1 MKEWPRIKIRSGT
14 IKKKRC
20 LKKKVKIMSTCLKKL
35 KRERSWKKFFWG
47 SVQSDGERRKEKYL
61 AGTVFHI
68 LGM

>member
-1 MKEWPRIKIRSGT
+1 MERR
-14 IKKKRC
+14 RE
-20 LKKKVKIMSTCLKKL
+20 KVFL
-35 KRERSWKKFFWG
+35 G

>member
-1 MKEWPRIKIRSGT
+1 MGRQNTAS
-14 IKKKRC
+14 
-20 LKKKVKIMSTCLKKL
+20 LKKVILSKRRDGLNVINRWEAVK
-35 KRERSWKKFFWG
+35 WGGGGKKFFWG